1 VIFQSYK
8 GQLLVVRQSDHGI
21 QTGLFA
27 DRWGNDETPPFT
39 PRQQVIDAGTEHDN
53 GWIAWEESPSMD
65 PETGQ
70 PWQFLKLTPHEHVP
84 LYRRGIQMAADHD
97 LTTGILV
104 SMHGAGLY
112 NDRYGTF
119 RLNERNLSESERA
132 LVDEFLAEQALFQ
145 QSLAERLYGRELH
158 SHVTTDPQVWY
169 NYLLLQTWDRLQLQ
183 FAFRLAAS
191 GEIAPLPRP
200 DGTSGTL
207 KITNTGELSI
217 ALDPYPFD
225 ADQLTFPMVAR
236 LLPDRTYANAEDFL
250 AEMAKTP
257 EVHLE
262 CKVSRAQ

>member
-1 VIFQSYK
+1 MILQEYR

-27 DRWGNDETPPFT
+27 ERWGNDATPPFG
-39 PRQQVIDAGTEHDN
+39 PRQPVIDAGTRHDN
-53 GWIAWEESPSMD
+53 GWIDWAEHPTFD

-119 RLNERNLSESERA
+119 RLAERNLSAAERA
-132 LVDEFLAEQALFQ
+132 LVDEFLSEQALFQ
-145 QSLAERLYGRELH
+145 QSLAERVSGRELH

-169 NYLLLQTWDRLQLQ
+169 NYLLLQVWDRLQLQ
-183 FAFRLAAS
+183 FAFRLAAD

-200 DGTSGTL
+200 DGTSSTL
-207 KITNTGELSI
+207 RVTNTGELSI

-225 ADQLTFPMVAR
+225 SDSLTFPMISR
-236 LLPDRTYANAEDFL
+236 LLPNRTYRNAEDFI

-257 EVHLE
+257 ETHLE
-262 CKVSRAQ
+262 CRVTRA